1 MYRGLFCPAQ
11 QQEALIHFVS
21 RKAMDIDGLGER
33 WLINFFEQ
41 GIVKNVADIYALSNH
56 RDALI
61 NLEKLG
67 EKSVDNMLAAIEK
80 VKIRHYRG
88 LSLLWVLVA

>member
-1 MYRGLFCPAQ
+1 MPEGEALARCTGGLFCPAQ

-41 GIVKNVADIYALSNH
+41 GIVKN
-56 RDALI
+56 
-61 NLEKLG
+61 
-67 EKSVDNMLAAIEK
+67 
-80 VKIRHYRG
+80 
-88 LSLLWVLVA
+88 LSLIHI